1 MRLLLV
7 EDTQDLAESLLKH
20 LRHSGH
26 TVDHAPSLKLAAGL
40 WASETDAYDVI
51 ILDIE
56 LPDGEGTS
64 LLKQVRTSG
73 LAVGVLVLTARSE
86 IEDKVYLL
94 DVGADDYL
102 TKPFAL
108 DELDARLRAVKR
120 RHISKPLITQNIG
133 RLSYDPTNRTV
144 WVGAEQLQLRSQELK
159 LFEALIQSTGWSA
172 SKEYLFD
179 RLYGLDQDASANAI
193 EVHVSRLRRKLEDYD
208 LEIETVRGYGYQLR
222 MHLDEQ

>member
-7 EDTQDLAESLLKH
+7 EDTQDLADVLLKH
-20 LRHSGH
+20 LRQSGH
-26 TVDHAPSLKLAAGL
+26 TVDHAPTLKLAGGL
-40 WASETDAYDVI
+40 WSSEKDAYDLI

-56 LPDGEGTS
+56 LPDGLGTS
-64 LLKQVRTSG
+64 LLKEVRASDV
-73 LAVGVLVLTARSE
+73 AVGVLVLTARSQ

-102 TKPFAL
+102 TKPFSL

-120 RHISKPLITQNIG
+120 RHISKPVVTQSVG
-133 RLSYDPTNRTV
+133 PLSYDPTNRTV
-144 WVGAEQLQLRSQELK
+144 WIGSKQLQLRSQELK
-159 LFEALIQSTGWSA
+159 LFESLIDSNGWSA

-193 EVHVSRLRRKLEDYD
+193 EVHVSRLRGKLFDYG
-208 LEIETVRGYGYQLR
+208 LEIEAVRGYGYRLR
-222 MHLDEQ
+222 YPLDE